1 MTKSF
6 IIVISVIFVIQILTI
21 CSFIRFL
28 PVAKAGKVSKFYWKY
43 KMLLRKGSKVIECDG
58 EKVDVSSYKVLY
70 VYGNSM
76 KDYSIHNGQEVFVSE
91 YTTESQKMSIHDYP
105 VLVFHIYD
113 MGCQSPY
120 KLRKFVGYVKD
131 PGTMDWHNFYNQFKD
146 RIKIKEAQFISECK
160 NKQDKLN
167 GDKGQ
172 YILSET
178 YDEDMCTYR
187 YSMHPVSSLY
197 ARVMYAV

>member
-6 IIVISVIFVIQILTI
+6 IIVISVILVIQILTI

-43 KMLLRKGSKVIECDG
+43 KLLLRKNTKVIECDG
-58 EKVDVSSYKVLY
+58 EKVDVSSYKGLY

-76 KDYSIHNGQEVFVSE
+76 KDYAIHNGQEVFVSE
-91 YTTESQKMSIHDYP
+91 YTTEQQKMSIQDYP
-105 VLVFHIYD
+105 VLVFHIYN
-113 MGCQSPY
+113 MKCQSPY

-131 PGTMDWHNFYNQFKD
+131 PSAMNWHNFYNQFKD
-146 RIKIKEAQFISECK
+146 RIKIKETQFISECR
-160 NKQDKLN
+160 DKLE
-167 GDKGQ
+167 KLKKAEGQ

-197 ARVMYAV
+197 ARVVYAV

>member
-6 IIVISVIFVIQILTI
+6 IIVISVILVIQILTI

-43 KMLLRKGSKVIECDG
+43 KLLLRKNPKVIECDG
-58 EKVDVSSYKVLY
+58 EKVDVSSYKGLY

-76 KDYSIHNGQEVFVSE
+76 KDYAIHNGQEVFVSE
-91 YTTESQKMSIHDYP
+91 YTTEQQKMSIQDYP
-105 VLVFHIYD
+105 VLVFHIYN
-113 MGCQSPY
+113 MKCQSPY
-120 KLRKFVGYVKD
+120 KLRKFVGYVENPAAMNWRK
-131 PGTMDWHNFYNQFKD
+131 FYNQFKG
-146 RIKIKEAQFISECK
+146 RIKISESQFISECQK
-160 NKQDKLN
+160 KQGKL
-167 GDKGQ
+167 KESEEQ

-178 YDEDMCTYR
+178 YDEDTCCYR

-197 ARVMYAV
+197 ARVVYAV

>member
-6 IIVISVIFVIQILTI
+6 IIVISVILVIQILTI

-43 KMLLRKGSKVIECDG
+43 KLLLRKNTKVIECDG
-58 EKVDVSSYKVLY
+58 EKVDVSSYKGLY

-76 KDYSIHNGQEVFVSE
+76 KDYAIHNGQEVFVSE
-91 YTTESQKMSIHDYP
+91 YTTEQQKISIQDYP
-105 VLVFHIYD
+105 VLVFHIYN
-113 MGCQSPY
+113 MKCQSPY

-131 PGTMDWHNFYNQFKD
+131 PSAMNWHNFYNQFKD
-146 RIKIKEAQFISECK
+146 RIKIKETQFISECRG
-160 NKQDKLN
+160 KLE
-167 GDKGQ
+167 KLKKSEGQ